1 MIDGMDRMM
10 PNAGLRRPPV
20 LRPGDRV
27 AVIAPAGPVDLE
39 RLEDGLAWLRRVG
52 FEVVEGRSL
61 REPGCEELEF
71 MAANDDARRADLL
84 WALTSSEI
92 AAVISARGGDG
103 TPRLLDGLP
112 WADLAT
118 LEPKVVAGLSDITA
132 LHQALAARLGW
143 ASLWSPMP
151 ATPVLTGD
159 TADPWS
165 RDGLAAA
172 LFGDDPQPLV
182 LAGSPVV
189 AGPVVTAPLVGGTI
203 SLLSAMVGTP
213 HAFPGRGAIAVLE
226 DIGEEAYRLE
236 RFLTHL
242 RRSGFFDGVVGIAVG
257 DLIDCTPPAQ
267 VQAVVRDRLGG
278 LDVPVVGDLTFGH
291 GPRQASLWLGRPATL
306 DAGAGTLTQSRSV

>member
-1 MIDGMDRMM
+1 MIDGMDRVM
-10 PNAGLRRPPV
+10 PKTGLRRPPV

-27 AVIAPAGPVDLE
+27 AVIAPAGPVDVG
-39 RLEDGLAWLRRVG
+39 RLEHGLAWLRRAG
-52 FEVVEGRSL
+52 FEAVEGRSV
-61 REPGCEELEF
+61 RVPGCEGLEF

-84 WALTSSEI
+84 WALTDPEI

-159 TADPWS
+159 TADLWS
-165 RDGLAAA
+165 GDGLAAA
-172 LFGDDPQPLV
+172 LLGDPQPLV

-213 HAFPGRGAIAVLE
+213 DAFPGRGAIVVLE

-257 DLIDCTPPAQ
+257 DLIDCGPPAQ
-267 VQAVVRDRLGG
+267 VQAVIRDRLGG
-278 LDVPVVGDLTFGH
+278 LGVPVVGDLTFGH
-291 GPRQASLWLGRPATL
+291 GPRQASLWLGRPATV
-306 DAGAGTLTQSRSV
+306 DAGTGTLSQSRSG